1 MKTVRLSRTLK
12 WDIVRAADKKFEA
25 ANPTKNYPDAG
36 YEVLVNNKIIEKTE
50 KTKAIWKE
58 IWGTNMQLSQCTEVR
73 LTANWQAE
81 PDEDG
86 YQKEEYRS
94 YTISI
99 PPVELPHFMC
109 SYGDVV
115 KIDVGPTDPVL
126 IQCMAVEDYN
136 SKLEGQ
142 KRDQRNSVEGV
153 MRRFSTLN
161 QLMKAAPYIK
171 DLVPQ
176 DKITKM
182 HEVDDRSGRRAE
194 LAEIAD
200 EELQGLR
207 ETLLEDSLLGD
218 D

>member
-58 IWGTNMQLSQCTEVR
+58 IWGTDMQLSRCTEVR
-73 LTANWQAE
+73 LSAKWQTE
-81 PDEDG
+81 PDEDD

-94 YTISI
+94 YTLSI

>member
-12 WDIVRAADKKFEA
+12 WDISRAADKKFEA

-58 IWGTNMQLSQCTEVR
+58 IWGTDMQLSRCTEVR
-73 LTANWQAE
+73 LSAKWQTE
-81 PDEDG
+81 PDEDD

-94 YTISI
+94 YTLSI

>member
-1 MKTVRLSRTLK
+1 MKTVRLSRALK
-12 WDIVRAADKKFEA
+12 WDILRAAEKKFEA
-25 ANPTKNYPDAG
+25 ANPTKDYPDAG

-50 KTKAIWKE
+50 KTKAVWKE
-58 IWGTNMQLSQCTEVR
+58 IWDTDMQLNRCTEVR
-73 LTANWQAE
+73 LSAKWQTE
-81 PDEDG
+81 PDEDD

-94 YTISI
+94 YTLSI

-109 SYGDVV
+109 SYGDTV
-115 KIDVGPTDPVL
+115 KIDVGPTDSVL

-136 SKLEGQ
+136 TKLYKQ
-142 KRDQRNSVEGV
+142 KIEQRNSVEGV
-153 MRRFSTLN
+153 MDRFSTLN

-207 ETLLEDSLLGD
+207 ETLLEGSLLGD